1 MESEV
6 ETRDLESGSHEDDD
20 VDTNGAEGGE
30 SDDAE
35 EELEEIRRQMED
47 VASDSGQTPDIQKD
61 EEGDSSDE
69 V

>member
-6 ETRDLESGSHEDDD
+6 ETRDLESGSHEDGD
-20 VDTNGAEGGE
+20 VDTNRAEGGE

-35 EELEEIRRQMED
+35 EELEEIRRQMVD